1 MLVNKNAKMQIYG
14 FSDIDECRGNHSCY
28 KNAECKNTLG
38 SHVCECLA
46 GYTGNGQNCT
56 GEFNLFAS
64 TFRHVRLQQ
73 YHSLITRFN
82 SSSRFSC

>member
-1 MLVNKNAKMQIYG
+1 MLVNKNDKMQIYG

-28 KNAECKNTLG
+28 KNAKCKNTLG

-56 GEFNLFAS
+56 GEFNISLQHLDTFDYSS
-64 TFRHVRLQQ
+64 TI
-73 YHSLITRFN
+73 HS
-82 SSSRFSC
+82 